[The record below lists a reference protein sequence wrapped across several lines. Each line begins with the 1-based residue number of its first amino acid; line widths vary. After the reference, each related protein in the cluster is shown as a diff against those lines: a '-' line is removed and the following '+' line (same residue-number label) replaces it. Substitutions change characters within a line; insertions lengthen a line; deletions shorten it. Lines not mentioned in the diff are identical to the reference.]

1 MRLFHPKKPH
11 FFQPLIPGFL
21 SDFSIPKSFY
31 KYLGLGAEI
40 GEKMAL
46 LRDKNKKIWDV
57 KIELINNKVQFKDG
71 WEKFCND
78 HDLQIGDF
86 LVFMHQGYWVFD
98 VFVFDS
104 TACERESATIDDESN
119 QFNYVIV
126 QALSSCGSRNNSG
139 ATLNEAKDVHVGLSR
154 EVNNNVLE
162 QRNMGSRPSTFVLQN
177 CSYES
182 VALPIPKPIN
192 IGVGSEIEEDKMI
205 LLRDKSKKIWD
216 VNIELSK
223 NKVQFKDGWEKFCQD
238 HNLQIGDFLELKY
251 QGYLV
256 FDVSVIVDPTAH
268 VDERLSNR
276 TENNKVQEQKNI
288 GFDPTGHPYCTFVL
302 MNHSYKSAQLF
313 IPLEFAR
320 KNGLDKR
327 QYVGIIDEKGR
338 KWVLPFKYTKGK
350 YAYIGKLRGL
360 YGANGFKIGDF
371 VILELIQSEKEPVI
385 RFHNLLRW

>member
-1 MRLFHPKKPH
+1 
-11 FFQPLIPGFL
+11 
-21 SDFSIPKSFY
+21 
-31 KYLGLGAEI
+31 
-40 GEKMAL
+40 MAL

-104 TACERESATIDDESN
+104 TA
-119 QFNYVIV
+119 Y
-126 QALSSCGSRNNSG
+126 
-139 ATLNEAKDVHVGLSR
+139 VHVGLSR